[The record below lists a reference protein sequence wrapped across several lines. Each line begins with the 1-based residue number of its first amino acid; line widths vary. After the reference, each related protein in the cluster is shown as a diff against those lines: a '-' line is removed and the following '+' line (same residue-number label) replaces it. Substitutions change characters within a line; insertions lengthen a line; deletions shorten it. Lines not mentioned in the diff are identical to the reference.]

1 MFFGAIA
8 GQVNFSL
15 EGNWSGDDLAAGIF
29 VFLFNLT
36 KKLTAKKLKITSQR
50 TASFLR
56 DFPNSKKRLPILKS
70 AEFLLH
76 KNNFLDRCDF

>member
-36 KKLTAKKLKITSQR
+36 KKLTAKKLKITSQK

-56 DFPNSKKRLPILKS
+56 DFPNLKKRLLILKS
-70 AEFLLH
+70 AEILLQKDYFSNH
-76 KNNFLDRCDF
+76 CRL

>member
-15 EGNWSGDDLAAGIF
+15 EANWSGDDLAAGIF

-36 KKLTAKKLKITSQR
+36 KKLTAKKLKITSQKN
-50 TASFLR
+50 ASFLR
-56 DFPNSKKRLPILKS
+56 DFPNLKKRLLILKS
-70 AEFLLH
+70 AEILLQKDYFSNH
-76 KNNFLDRCDF
+76 CRF